1 MTAQTLLRV
10 LAHGGYKHILGLEGN
25 TSVARE
31 MSVWDGVVVS
41 PVECV
46 YVKPEDKKE
55 GEEDDEMMEGE
66 GDDIME
72 WISFQ
77 VCNITL
83 CRKVFIVSNIK

>member
-1 MTAQTLLRV
+1 MEEQDACCMCAQTLLRV

-25 TSVARE
+25 TSIARE

-41 PVECV
+41 PVEPV
-46 YVKPEDKKE
+46 YVKPDDKKE

-72 WISFQ
+72 
-77 VCNITL
+77 
-83 CRKVFIVSNIK
+83 